1 VPLPDAPT
9 AAPRAPGL
17 FRRLLDSVFG
27 TPLWPETARD
37 KRAVVRHYFFLH
49 MRPTRVRADTLGL
62 THTWGLGG
70 ATAVLLAVLL
80 VTGVLQLLAYE
91 ATPARAH
98 ASLAELRAGTRF
110 GSLVLSVHHWSAHLV
125 VVVAGL
131 HLLRVLLT
139 GGLQGPRQFNW
150 VLGVGLLLGILAANF
165 TGYLLPWDQLAYWAV
180 TICTGML
187 AYVPGIGGWLQDLA
201 RGGEDVGAATLT
213 LFFML
218 HTTVIPAALAVLLGF
233 HFWRVRKA
241 GGVVPPRPAMPRA
254 AGPDAPEKVE
264 FVPHLLLR
272 EVAVGASLVAA
283 VLLLAVFLPVQP
295 GEPANPG
302 MSPNPA
308 KAPWYFL
315 GFQELQLHFH
325 PLFSVVILPLL
336 GFAGLVLLPY
346 LADVDGRTAGVVLA
360 SPAGRRA
367 AAIAGVIALVATP
380 LLVVASAAWRRPG
393 GWLPGAP
400 AVLGDGL
407 VPSLLLVGGAGAVL
421 WLLRRRLALGRHE
434 TVQAAFVMAAV
445 ALGVL
450 TVVGIVFRGEGMALV
465 WPW

>member
-1 VPLPDAPT
+1 
-9 AAPRAPGL
+9 
-17 FRRLLDSVFG
+17 VFG
-27 TPLWPETARD
+27 SPIWPETTRER
-37 KRAVVRHYFFLH
+37 RAIVRHYFFLH
-49 MRPTRVRADTLGL
+49 LRPVLVRADTLRL

-70 ATAVLLAVLL
+70 STAVLLAVLL
-80 VTGVLQLLAYE
+80 VTGILQMLAYE
-91 ATPARAH
+91 ATPAGAYD
-98 ASLAELRAGTRF
+98 SLAELRSGTRF
-110 GSLVLSVHHWSAHLV
+110 GSLVQSVHHWSANLV

-150 VLGVGLLLGILAANF
+150 VLGVGLLLGVLAANF

-187 AYVPGIGGWLQDLA
+187 DYVPGIGGWLQDLV
-201 RGGEDVGAATLT
+201 RGGDEVGATTLT

-218 HTTVIPAALAVLLGF
+218 HTTVIPIGLLVLMGF

-241 GGVVPPRPAMPRA
+241 GGVVPPRS
-254 AGPDAPEKVE
+254 AGPLSERSLAEGGAGSSLATAEVKVE
-264 FVPHLLLR
+264 FVPNLLLR
-272 EVAVGASLVAA
+272 EAAVGAVVVAA
-283 VLLLAVFLPVQP
+283 VLLMAVFLPASP

-325 PLFSVVILPLL
+325 PLFSVVILPALAL
-336 GFAGLVLLPY
+336 FGLISLPY
-346 LADVDGRTAGVVLA
+346 LAQVDGRTAGVVLA
-360 SPAGRRA
+360 SAVGRRS
-367 AAIAGVIALVATP
+367 AAIAALVALTATP
-380 LLVVASAAWRRPG
+380 LLVLASDRWQRPG

-400 AVLGDGL
+400 PPVGEGL
-407 VPSLLLVGGAGAVL
+407 VPSLLVFGGAGAVL
-421 WLLRRRLALGRHE
+421 WLLRRRLDLGRPE
-434 TVQAAFVMAAV
+434 IVQAGFAMAAV
-445 ALGVL
+445 ALVVL
-450 TVVGIVFRGEGMALV
+450 TVVGVVFRGEGMMLV